1 MNQDFTL
8 NNYTN
13 SDDFKPKNIFELKL
27 MKTTTMYKKTRKS
40 NMYLIYLQNGRAFAT
55 NRHRRHVKENHSK
68 TATTETNNSGLICR
82 LKITLQGSLEEFQ
95 SKTQLRE
102 FSFLMRFS

>member
-1 MNQDFTL
+1 
-8 NNYTN
+8 
-13 SDDFKPKNIFELKL
+13 
-27 MKTTTMYKKTRKS
+27 
-40 NMYLIYLQNGRAFAT
+40 MYLIYLQNGRAFAT

-68 TATTETNNSGLICR
+68 TATATATETNNSGLICR